1 MRDGEVTWKGRS
13 MAPSALQVESEVR
26 KEKSDVSEREVTV
39 AD

>member
-13 MAPSALQVESEVR
+13 MAPALQVESEVR